1 MTIEEIKAKIEELE
15 SEKFYLA
22 MKDHWNDKDYQY
34 DRELFRE
41 IQALKAMLPK
51 EPKPF
56 VEREPEEWELEIW
69 SEPKE
74 VIEYGIKRTV
84 KEFLGYKTAEEWK
97 AEQRVKA
104 GV

>member
-1 MTIEEIKAKIEELE
+1 MTTEEIKTKIEELE
-15 SEKFYLA
+15 SKKFYLA
-22 MKDHWNDKDYQY
+22 MKDRWDAEDYQY

-41 IQALKAMLPK
+41 IQELKAMLPK

-74 VIEYGIKRTV
+74 VIEYGIKSTVRTL
-84 KEFLGYKTAEEWK
+84 LGYKTVEEWK
-97 AEQRVKA
+97 AEQRAKA

>member
-22 MKDHWNDKDYQY
+22 MKDRWNDKDYQY
-34 DRELFRE
+34 DRELFRK
-41 IQALKAMLPK
+41 IQELKAMLPK

-56 VEREPEEWELEIW
+56 IEREPEEWELEIW

-74 VIEYGIKRTV
+74 EIEHGIRSTVRTL
-84 KEFLGYKTAEEWK
+84 LGYKTVEEWK
-97 AEQRVKA
+97 AEQRAKA